1 VSCPLSERAESQFL
15 QYPYTGIKIRLRF
28 RAILMAR
35 NCFSLGSAAMDFIRK
50 IMAAERVFFLLA
62 LVAFLVYQVSS
73 ST

>member
-1 VSCPLSERAESQFL
+1 
-15 QYPYTGIKIRLRF
+15 
-28 RAILMAR
+28 MAR
-35 NCFSLGSAAMDFIRK
+35 NCFSPWSAAMDFIRK

>member
-1 VSCPLSERAESQFL
+1 
-15 QYPYTGIKIRLRF
+15 
-28 RAILMAR
+28 
-35 NCFSLGSAAMDFIRK
+35 MDFIRK